1 MKNTNRKAFQP
12 ANDPITSA
20 VNKYRAARSNLLLAA
35 VFTTVNILLLLTKD
49 FTYFLFSAAI
59 PYLIADL
66 GMYICGKYP
75 EEFYIDGYEGAEF
88 FNDTVFYV
96 LLAIAFVIIAFYVLC
111 YVFSS
116 KGRVG
121 WLIVALVAFSID
133 TLVMFSQYN
142 LASSIIDIIFH
153 IYVIVFLVLGIKAH
167 FELKK
172 IEKAEEENA
181 RQGEASY
188 AFEALQN
195 ESGEE
200 LESDEREDIPDSTPL
215 RAADFSVKSRVFLEA
230 NVFSHKVIY
239 RRVKRVNE
247 LIIDGYVYAE
257 YKALMEFPHMLTAV
271 KDGHEIAAGIDAS
284 SHMVITVDGYIVERK
299 MRFI

>member
-12 ANDPITSA
+12 VNDPITSA

-121 WLIVALVAFSID
+121 WLIAALVAFSLD

-167 FELKK
+167 FDLKK
-172 IEKAEEENA
+172 IEKAEEES
-181 RQGEASY
+181 ASEGKEGY
-188 AFEALQN
+188 AFESLN
-195 ESGEE
+195 EDSAEDEE
-200 LESDEREDIPDSTPL
+200 RREIPDSTPL
-215 RAADFSVKSRVFLEA
+215 RTADFAVKSRVFLEA

>member
-35 VFTTVNILLLLTKD
+35 VFTTINILLLLAKD

-121 WLIVALVAFSID
+121 WLIAALVAFSLD

-153 IYVIVFLVLGIKAH
+153 VYVIVFLVLGIKAH
-167 FELKK
+167 FDLKK
-172 IEKAEEENA
+172 IEKAEEES
-181 RQGEASY
+181 ASEGKEGY
-188 AFEALQN
+188 AFESLN
-195 ESGEE
+195 EDSAEDEE
-200 LESDEREDIPDSTPL
+200 RREIPDSTPL
-215 RAADFSVKSRVFLEA
+215 RTADFSVKSRVFLEA

-247 LIIDGYVYAE
+247 LIIDGDVYAE
-257 YKALMEFPHMLTAV
+257 YKALVEFSHILTAV
-271 KDGHEIAAGIDAS
+271 KDGHEIAAGIDS
-284 SHMVITVDGYIVERK
+284 SSRMVIMVDGNVVARK
-299 MRFI
+299 IRII